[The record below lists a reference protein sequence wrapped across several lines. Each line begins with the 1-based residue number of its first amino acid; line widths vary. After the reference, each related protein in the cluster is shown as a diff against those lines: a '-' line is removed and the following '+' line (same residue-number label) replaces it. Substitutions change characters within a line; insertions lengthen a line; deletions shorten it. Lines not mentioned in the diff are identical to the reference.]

1 MTPEPSRT
9 LAREARWVWR
19 GEQVLGWGVA
29 LVIGMAVAPELDG
42 ALAALVRLLPLAG
55 LVTCTVFVPLVALVV
70 SVVLV
75 PSLRWRNW
83 RWEVRPEAIDIR
95 HGTFTIHRTL
105 VPMLRVQHVDTR
117 RNPVEQSLDL
127 ATVVVHT
134 AAGSHTIPLLRVT
147 DATEVRDR
155 IAELARTADEPMVAD
170 DA

>member
-1 MTPEPSRT
+1 MTTPEPSRT

-19 GEQVLGWGVA
+19 GEQLLGWGVA
-29 LVIGMAVAPELDG
+29 VVIGSMVGAQLDG
-42 ALAALVRLLPLAG
+42 ALGVLARMAPVVGLLV
-55 LVTCTVFVPLVALVV
+55 CTA
-70 SVVLV
+70 LV
-75 PSLRWRNW
+75 PSLRWRHW

-95 HGTFTIHRTL
+95 QGTFTIRRTV

-147 DATEVRDR
+147 DAAEVRDR
-155 IAELARTADEPMVAD
+155 IAELARTADD
-170 DA
+170 D

>member
-1 MTPEPSRT
+1 VTPEPSRT

-19 GEQVLGWGVA
+19 GEQVLGWGVVA
-29 LVIGMAVAPELDG
+29 VIGFSVASALDG
-42 ALAALVRLLPLAG
+42 GLAVLARVLPLAG
-55 LVTCTVFVPLVALVV
+55 LVVC
-70 SVVLV
+70 VVLV
-75 PSLRWRNW
+75 PWLRWRNW

-95 HGTFTIHRTL
+95 HGTFTIRRTL

-147 DATEVRDR
+147 DAAEVRDR
-155 IAELARTADEPMVAD
+155 IAELARTAD

>member
-1 MTPEPSRT
+1 MTAEPSRT

-19 GEQVLGWGVA
+19 GEQVLGWGVVA
-29 LVIGMAVAPELDG
+29 IIGMAVAPQLDG
-42 ALAALVRLLPLAG
+42 ALAALARLLPLAG
-55 LVTCTVFVPLVALVV
+55 LVVCA
-70 SVVLV
+70 VLV

-95 HGTFTIHRTL
+95 HGTFTLRRTL

-147 DATEVRDR
+147 DAAEVRDR
-155 IAELARTADEPMVAD
+155 IAELARTADEPEVEPPAPMVAD

>member
-19 GEQVLGWGVA
+19 GEQVIGWGVA
-29 LVIGMAVAPELDG
+29 VVIGMAVAPQLDG
-42 ALAALVRLLPLAG
+42 ALAALVRLLPIAG
-55 LVTCTVFVPLVALVV
+55 LLICT
-70 SVVLV
+70 VLV

-83 RWEVRPEAIDIR
+83 RWDVRPEAIDIR

-147 DATEVRDR
+147 DAAEVRDR
-155 IAELARTADEPMVAD
+155 IAELAGTADEPGAEPVVAD